1 MSDLCRE
8 EGWGGLDLQ
17 WEQRKAAPPVK
28 ETTGEIAPT
37 AQLRELQL
45 QDRSTN
51 IGLIPS
57 LIMKDI
63 RASGAGGFSSPAQ

>member
-37 AQLRELQL
+37 AQLRELPL
-45 QDRSTN
+45 QDRSPN
-51 IGLIPS
+51 IGLTPS

-63 RASGAGGFSSPAQ
+63 RASGVGCFSSPAQ